1 MKRILVGGVGNIFEG
16 DDAFGV
22 EAVRSLSA
30 RTLPAEVELVDFGIC
45 GVDLAYALTGGYEMV
60 VLLDCAQ
67 RGEAP
72 GTISVVE
79 PNEEPTPQNMA
90 AMAHNLDPATVLKS
104 LAGHEDLCEKI
115 ILVLCEP
122 QSFGGEEGAMG
133 LSETV
138 AAAIGPAADVV
149 ERLAET
155 FLRRRCSDGRPV
167 ESIRGSKP
175 ERSVQ

>member
-22 EAVRSLSA
+22 EVVRSLSA

-45 GVDLAYALTGGYEMV
+45 GIDLAYALTGGYEMV

-67 RGEAP
+67 CGEAP
-72 GTISVVE
+72 GTISIVE
-79 PNEEPTPQNMA
+79 PNEEPSSQNMA

-104 LAGHEDLCEKI
+104 LAGHEDLCKKI
-115 ILVLCEP
+115 VLVLCEP
-122 QSFGGEEGAMG
+122 QSFGGDEFSMG

-138 AAAIGPAADVV
+138 AGAIGPAADVV

-155 FLRRRCSDGRPV
+155 FLQERGPAGLSV
-167 ESIRGSKP
+167 ESVRGSKT
-175 ERSVQ
+175 ERSLQ

>member
-22 EAVRSLSA
+22 EVVRSLSA
-30 RTLPAEVELVDFGIC
+30 RTLRAEVELVDFGIC

-67 RGEAP
+67 CGEAP
-72 GTISVVE
+72 GTISIVE
-79 PNEEPTPQNMA
+79 PKEEPSPQNMA

-104 LAGHEDLCEKI
+104 LAGHENLCERI
-115 ILVLCEP
+115 VLVLCEP
-122 QSFGGEEGAMG
+122 QNLGGDEGAMG

-138 AAAIGPAADVV
+138 AAAIKPAADVV

-155 FLRRRCSDGRPV
+155 YLQEHVAAGRSV
-167 ESIRGSKP
+167 ESMSGSKT
-175 ERSVQ
+175 ERSAQ

>member
-22 EAVRSLSA
+22 EVVRSLST
-30 RTLPAEVELVDFGIC
+30 RTLPAEVALVDFGIC

-90 AMAHNLDPATVLKS
+90 AMAHNLDPATILNS
-104 LAGHEDLCEKI
+104 LSGHEDLCEKI
-115 ILVLCEP
+115 VLVLCEP
-122 QSFGGEEGAMG
+122 RSFGGEEGAMG

-138 AAAIGPAADVV
+138 AAAIRPAADVV

-155 FLRRRCSDGRPV
+155 FLQERGPAGRSV
-167 ESIRGSKP
+167 ESMRGSKT
-175 ERSVQ
+175 ERSLQ

>member
-22 EAVRSLSA
+22 EVVRSLSA
-30 RTLPAEVELVDFGIC
+30 RTLRAEVELVDFGIC

-67 RGEAP
+67 CGEVP
-72 GTISVVE
+72 GTISIVE
-79 PNEEPTPQNMA
+79 PKEEPSPQNMA

-104 LAGHEDLCEKI
+104 LAGHENLCERI
-115 ILVLCEP
+115 VLVLCEP
-122 QSFGGEEGAMG
+122 RSLGGDEGAMG

-138 AAAIGPAADVV
+138 AAAIKPAADVV
-149 ERLAET
+149 ERLAEG
-155 FLRRRCSDGRPV
+155 FLQEPAVAGRSV
-167 ESIRGSKP
+167 ESMPGSKT

>member
-22 EAVRSLSA
+22 EAVRTLSA
-30 RTLPAEVELVDFGIC
+30 RTLPAEVELVDFGIR
-45 GVDLAYALTGGYEMV
+45 GVDLAYALTAGYEMV

-72 GTISVVE
+72 GTISIVE
-79 PNEEPTPQNMA
+79 PEEESAPQNMA
-90 AMAHNLDPATVLKS
+90 AMAHNLDPATLLKA

-115 ILVLCEP
+115 VLVLCEP
-122 QSFGGEEGAMG
+122 QSFGGDEGAMG

-138 AAAIGPAADVV
+138 AATIGPAADIV
-149 ERLAET
+149 ERLAEA
-155 FLRRRCSDGRPV
+155 FLRERGAAGRSV
-167 ESIRGSKP
+167 GITRGSKT
-175 ERSVQ
+175 ERSLQ

>member
-22 EAVRSLSA
+22 EVIRRLSA
-30 RTLPAEVELVDFGIC
+30 RTLPAELELVDFGIC

-60 VLLDCAQ
+60 VLADCAQ

-79 PNEEPTPQNMA
+79 PKQAPSPQNIA
-90 AMAHNLDPATVLKS
+90 AMAHNLDPATILKS
-104 LAGHEDLCEKI
+104 LAGHPDLCERI
-115 ILVLCEP
+115 VLVLCEP
-122 QSFGGEEGAMG
+122 RTLGGDDGAMG

-149 ERLAET
+149 EWLTEAYLQERAVAS
-155 FLRRRCSDGRPV
+155 RSD
-167 ESIRGSKP
+167 ESLSGSKT
-175 ERSVQ
+175 ERSLP

>member
-1 MKRILVGGVGNIFEG
+1 MKCILVAGVGNIFEG

-22 EAVRSLSA
+22 EVVQSLSA

-60 VLLDCAQ
+60 VLVDCAQ
-67 RGEAP
+67 RGHAP

-79 PNEEPTPQNMA
+79 PKEEHFPQNTA
-90 AMAHNLDPATVLKS
+90 AMTHNLDPATILKS
-104 LAGHEDLCEKI
+104 LAGQEDLCGRI

-122 QSFGGEEGAMG
+122 QSLGGDEGAIG

-138 AAAIGPAADVV
+138 AAAIRPAADVV
-149 ERLAET
+149 KRLVETYIGERAAA
-155 FLRRRCSDGRPV
+155 GRSV
-167 ESIRGSKP
+167 ENTSGSKT
-175 ERSVQ
+175 ERSLQ

>member
-22 EAVRSLSA
+22 EVVRSLSA

-67 RGEAP
+67 SGEAP
-72 GTISVVE
+72 GTISIVE
-79 PNEEPTPQNMA
+79 PKEEPSPQNMA

-104 LAGHEDLCEKI
+104 LAGHENLCERI
-115 ILVLCEP
+115 VLVLCEP
-122 QSFGGEEGAMG
+122 QNLGEDEGAMG
-133 LSETV
+133 MSETV
-138 AAAIGPAADVV
+138 AAAIKPAADVV
-149 ERLAET
+149 ERLAEG
-155 FLRRRCSDGRPV
+155 FLQEPAVAGRSV
-167 ESIRGSKP
+167 ESMPGSKT

>member
-1 MKRILVGGVGNIFEG
+1 MKRVLVGGVGNIFEG

-22 EAVRSLSA
+22 EVIQILSA

-60 VLLDCAQ
+60 ILVDCTQ
-67 RGEAP
+67 RGHLP

-79 PNEEPTPQNMA
+79 PKEERASQNMA
-90 AMAHNLDPATVLKS
+90 AMAHNLDPATILKS
-104 LAGHEDLCEKI
+104 LAGHESLCEKI
-115 ILVLCEP
+115 VLILCEP
-122 QSFGGEEGAMG
+122 QDLGGSEGAMG

-138 AAAIGPAADVV
+138 AAAVRPAADVV

-155 FLRRRCSDGRPV
+155 YLQERAATGRPI
-167 ESIRGSKP
+167 ERMRGSKT
-175 ERSVQ
+175 ERSLQ